1 MLFGV
6 LILIGMFQVIRGGG
20 HMENL
25 CVCFSLSLCFPRSPP
40 PPHTPSKITQ
50 VETLQG
56 KAMFNNVVS

>member
-25 CVCFSLSLCFPRSPP
+25 CVCFSLSLCFPRPP
-40 PPHTPSKITQ
+40 PPPSKITQ

>member
-6 LILIGMFQVIRGGG
+6 LILIGMFQVIRGEGTWG
-20 HMENL
+20 ISV
-25 CVCFSLSLCFPRSPP
+25 CVSLCLSAFPVPP